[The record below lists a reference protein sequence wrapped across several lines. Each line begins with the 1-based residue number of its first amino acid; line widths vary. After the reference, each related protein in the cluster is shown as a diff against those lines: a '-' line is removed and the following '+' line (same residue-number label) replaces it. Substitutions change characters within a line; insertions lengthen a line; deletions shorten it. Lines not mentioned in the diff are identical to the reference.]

1 MSKNSLKMVKLLK
14 RLVVQERLNRRF
26 FMYMRTR
33 FFLVLHTIFLA
44 SILGTSAFAQTFVKN
59 DKFPVFTAKDINGE
73 EINLNNYIEKN
84 EPVLV
89 IFLFSP
95 KAGEEMATKLSV
107 LDLQFGGKKLEII
120 GIGCK
125 ENTEGLK
132 QFANRLDLKFKIVS
146 EQELS
151 DKSWLSKVDVL
162 PMILFVAPPSMVI
175 ERVLRGG
182 GHQLS
187 LLKETAEF
195 FYRKKDLETASKMLD
210 ISIPDEKTNASQEL
224 QELKGYILSEQG
236 KIDEAEKEFGE
247 INATAGLAKL
257 AYMKGDYQKAIEYAD
272 QVPDD
277 GYAQTI
283 KGMALSKLGKTEE
296 ARAILQ
302 NNEGKIKYDWMK
314 AENLNAQGRIS
325 QETGDDT
332 KALQEFEQAV
342 SLDPMNVVALSN
354 KAVVHQ
360 KKGEL
365 DKAKEILTEA
375 AKRGEDQVTQLL
387 LQQITE
393 QIQKNNDVE
402 RQKVIQEQISQ
413 LTTRFKELKESGV
426 ISGDT
431 WDTKPPVIAFLK
443 GNTVA
448 QGLLLDRA
456 GIDSAFQRELEK
468 TVKNKLTPVQ
478 VVEREMLDKLL
489 QELQLGSSD
498 LASAE
503 TQRQLGKVLSARFL
517 GFIEFASL
525 GKSPMVY
532 VRLVDTETTEIV
544 GQCSSV
550 INENDL
556 ITTIQ
561 KITEEMEQ
569 CFKETNRNVR
579 GTVIS
584 VSDNSVTVNLGKNHG
599 IKEGCVLTILRQGEP
614 IEINGKKVGFR
625 QEPIGQIE
633 IQEVEDEYATGTLKL
648 SKQDAKVEKG
658 MKVKGNLF

>member
-1 MSKNSLKMVKLLK
+1 
-14 RLVVQERLNRRF
+14 
-26 FMYMRTR
+26 MRIR
-33 FFLVLHTIFLA
+33 VIYFLA
-44 SILGTSAFAQTFVKN
+44 IVMCLIFSLESLDALAQSFVKN
-59 DKFPVFTAKDINGE
+59 DKFPTFSAKDINGE
-73 EINLNNYIEKN
+73 EINLNNYIEKK

-95 KAGEEMATKLSV
+95 KIGEEMATKLSV
-107 LDLQFGGKKLEII
+107 LDLQFGGKKLEIM

-125 ENTEGLK
+125 ETPEGLK
-132 QFANRLDLKFKIVS
+132 QFATRLDLKFKIIP
-146 EQELS
+146 EQGLS
-151 DKSWLSKVDVL
+151 DNSWLNKVDVL

-195 FYRKKDLETASKMLD
+195 FYRKKDLETAGKMLNTT
-210 ISIPDEKTNASQEL
+210 IPEESMNTSREL

-236 KIDEAEKEFGE
+236 KIDEAEKEFGA

-272 QVPDD
+272 QAPDD

-283 KGMALSKLGKTEE
+283 KGMALSKLGKMEE
-296 ARAILQ
+296 ARTILQ
-302 NNEGKIKYDWMK
+302 NNEGKVKYDWMK
-314 AENLNAQGRIS
+314 SENLNAQGRIS
-325 QETGDDT
+325 QETGNET

-354 KAVVHQ
+354 KAVIHQ

-375 AKRGEDQVTQLL
+375 SKRGEDQITQIL

-402 RQKVIQEQISQ
+402 RQKVIQEQITQ
-413 LTTRFKELKESGV
+413 LTSRFKELKESGT
-426 ISGDT
+426 ITGDT
-431 WDTKPPVIAFLK
+431 WDTKPPVIAFLR
-443 GNTVA
+443 GNSTI
-448 QGLLLDRA
+448 QGILLDRA
-456 GIDSAFQRELEK
+456 GIDNAFQRELEK
-468 TVKNKLTPVQ
+468 TVKNKLSPIQ

-498 LASAE
+498 LASSE

-544 GQCSSV
+544 GQCSS
-550 INENDL
+550 ILNENDL
-556 ITTIQ
+556 VATIQ
-561 KITEEMEQ
+561 KIIEEMET
-569 CFKETNRNVR
+569 CFKEANKNIR

-584 VSDNSVTVNLGKNHG
+584 VSDNSITINLGKSHG
-599 IKEGCVLTILRQGEP
+599 IKEGCVLTILQQGEP
-614 IEINGKKVGFR
+614 IEVNGKKVGFR
-625 QEPIGQIE
+625 QIPVGQIE
-633 IQEVEDEYATGTLKL
+633 IQEVENEYSTGTLKL
-648 SKQDAKVEKG
+648 TKQDAKVEKG
-658 MKVKGNLF
+658 MKVKGNLY

>member
-1 MSKNSLKMVKLLK
+1 M
-14 RLVVQERLNRRF
+14 RLNPC
-26 FMYMRTR
+26 
-33 FFLVLHTIFLA
+33 FLLTLLAMSLLFL
-44 SILGTSAFAQTFVKN
+44 IVTNETFAQSFIKN
-59 DKFPVFTAKDINGE
+59 DKFPTFSAKDINGE
-73 EINLNNYIEKN
+73 QIDLNNYTDKM

-95 KAGEEMATKLSV
+95 KTCEDMATKLSV

-125 ENTEGLK
+125 ESADGLK
-132 QFANRLDLKFKIVS
+132 QFANRLDLKYKIVS
-146 EQELS
+146 DHDLS
-151 DKSWLSKVDVL
+151 DNTWLSKVDVL
-162 PMILFVAPPSMVI
+162 PMVLFVVPPSMVI
-175 ERVLRGG
+175 ERVIRGG

-187 LLKETAEF
+187 LLKETAELF
-195 FYRKKDLETASKMLD
+195 FRKKDLETASKVMNT
-210 ISIPDEKTNASQEL
+210 SIPDEQSNSSLEL

-236 KIDEAEKEFGE
+236 KIDEAEKEFGA
-247 INATAGLAKL
+247 INAIAGMAKL
-257 AYMKGDYQKAIEYAD
+257 AYMRGDYQKAIEYAD
-272 QVPDD
+272 HLPND

-283 KGMALSKLGKTEE
+283 KGMALSKLGKLQE
-296 ARAILQ
+296 AKEILQ
-302 NNEGKIKYDWMK
+302 NNEDKVKYDWMK

-325 QETGDDT
+325 QEIGDDT

-365 DKAKEILTEA
+365 EKAKEILTEA
-375 AKRGEDQVTQLL
+375 SRRGDDQITQIL

-393 QIQKNNDVE
+393 QIKKNNDVQ
-402 RQKVIQEQISQ
+402 RQKVIQEQITQ
-413 LTTRFKELKESGV
+413 LTNRYKELKESGQV
-426 ISGDT
+426 TTDT

-443 GNTVA
+443 GNA
-448 QGLLLDRA
+448 SIQGLLTERA

-468 TVKNKLTPVQ
+468 TVKNKLMPIQ

-498 LASAE
+498 LASPE

-525 GKSPMVY
+525 GSSPMVY
-532 VRLVDTETTEIV
+532 VRIVDTETTEII

-550 INENDL
+550 LNENDL
-556 ITTIQ
+556 LATIN

-569 CFKETNRNVR
+569 CFKEANKNVR
-579 GTVIS
+579 GTIIS
-584 VSDNSVTVNLGKNHG
+584 ITDNSATVNLGKAHG
-599 IKEGCVLTILRQGEP
+599 IKEGFVFTILQQGEP
-614 IEINGKKVGFR
+614 IEINGKKVGYR
-625 QEPIGQIE
+625 QVPIGKIE
-633 IQEVEDEYATGTLKL
+633 IQEVENEYSTGEIKL
-648 SKQDAKVEKG
+648 SRQDVKVEKG
-658 MKVKGNLF
+658 MKVKGNLY

>member
-1 MSKNSLKMVKLLK
+1 
-14 RLVVQERLNRRF
+14 
-26 FMYMRTR
+26 MRTR
-33 FFLVLHTIFLA
+33 RFYFLIIIISF
-44 SILGTSAFAQTFVKN
+44 ILLSGAVNSFSQTFVKN
-59 DKFPVFTAKDINGE
+59 DKFPIFSAKDINGE
-73 EINLNNYIEKN
+73 EISLNKYIDKN

-89 IFLFSP
+89 IFIFSP
-95 KAGEEMATKLSV
+95 KMGEEMATKLSV

-125 ENTEGLK
+125 ETPDGLK
-132 QFANRLDLKFKIVS
+132 QFATRLDLKFKIIP

-151 DKSWLSKVDVL
+151 DNSWLSKADVL
-162 PMILFVAPPSMVI
+162 PMILYVVPPSMVI

-195 FYRKKDLETASKMLD
+195 FYRRKDLETANKMID
-210 ISIPDEKTNASQEL
+210 TSVPEESPNTSQEL

-236 KIDEAEKEFGE
+236 KIDEAEKEFGA
-247 INATAGLAKL
+247 INATAGLAKI
-257 AYMKGDYQKAIEYAD
+257 AYMRGDYQKSIEYAD
-272 QVPDD
+272 QVPED

-283 KGMALSKLGKTEE
+283 KGMALLKLGKVEE
-296 ARAILQ
+296 AKSILQ
-302 NNEGKIKYDWMK
+302 NSEGKIKYDWMK

-365 DKAKEILTEA
+365 NKAKEILTEA
-375 AKRGEDQVTQLL
+375 SKRGEDQITQIL

-402 RQKVIQEQISQ
+402 RQKVIQGQIAQ
-413 LTTRFKELKESGV
+413 LTNRFKELKESGN
-426 ISGDT
+426 ITGDT
-431 WDTKPPVIAFLK
+431 WDTKPPVIALLK
-443 GNTVA
+443 GNSTI
-448 QGLLLDRA
+448 QGVLLDRA
-456 GIDSAFQRELEK
+456 GIDNAFQRELEK
-468 TVKNKLTPVQ
+468 TIKNRLTPVQ

-498 LASAE
+498 LASAD

-532 VRLVDTETTEIV
+532 VRLVDTETTEII

-550 INENDL
+550 LNENDL
-556 ITTIQ
+556 IATIQ

-569 CFKETNRNVR
+569 CFKEANKSVR

-584 VSDNSVTVNLGKNHG
+584 VSDNLVTVNLGKSHG
-599 IKEGCVLTILRQGEP
+599 IKEGCVLTILQQGEP
-614 IEINGKKVGFR
+614 IEVNGKKVGFR
-625 QEPIGQIE
+625 QVPVGQIE
-633 IQEVEDEYATGTLKL
+633 IQEVENEYSTGALKMT
-648 SKQDAKVEKG
+648 KQDIKVEKG
-658 MKVKGNLF
+658 MKVKGNLL

>member
-1 MSKNSLKMVKLLK
+1 MGLRKTSFLIISLLLI
-14 RLVVQERLNRRF
+14 LLLENRTI
-26 FMYMRTR
+26 YAQ
-33 FFLVLHTIFLA
+33 IFL
-44 SILGTSAFAQTFVKN
+44 KN
-59 DKFPVFTAKDINGE
+59 DSFPLFTAKDINGE
-73 EINLNNYIEKN
+73 EINLSKYKDKN

-89 IFLFSP
+89 IFIFSP
-95 KAGEEMATKLSV
+95 QTGEDMATKLSV
-107 LDLQFGGKKLEII
+107 LDLQLGGKKIEII
-120 GIGCK
+120 GIACK
-125 ENTEGLK
+125 EEVKGLK

-146 EQELS
+146 EKELS
-151 DKSWLSKVDVL
+151 DNSCLSKVDVL
-162 PMILFVAPPSMVI
+162 PMVLFVVPPTMVI
-175 ERVLRGG
+175 ERILRGG

-195 FYRKKDLETASKMLD
+195 FYRKKDLETASKMLNT
-210 ISIPDEKTNASQEL
+210 SIADEQKNIDL

-236 KIDEAEKEFGE
+236 KIDEAEKEFGA
-247 INATAGLAKL
+247 INATAGLAKI

-272 QVPDD
+272 QVPND

-283 KGMALSKLGKTEE
+283 KGMALSKLGKIEE
-296 ARAILQ
+296 AKVILQ
-302 NNEGKIKYDWMK
+302 KNQDRTKYDWMK

-325 QETGDDT
+325 QEMGEDT

-375 AKRGEDQVTQLL
+375 SKRGDDQVTQIL
-387 LQQITE
+387 LQQVTE
-393 QIQKNNDVE
+393 QIQKNNDVQ
-402 RQKVIQEQISQ
+402 RQKVIQEQITQ
-413 LTTRFKELKESGV
+413 LATRFKELKESGV

-431 WDTKPPVIAFLK
+431 WDTKPPVVAFLR
-443 GNTVA
+443 GNTA
-448 QGLLLDRA
+448 FQGLLLERA
-456 GIDSAFQRELEK
+456 GVDNAFQRELEK
-468 TVKNKLTPVQ
+468 TVRNRFLPMQ

-498 LASAE
+498 LASTE

-532 VRLVDTETTEIV
+532 VRLVDTETTEII
-544 GQCSSV
+544 GQCSS
-550 INENDL
+550 IFNENDL
-556 ITTIQ
+556 ISTIQ

-569 CFKETNRNVR
+569 CFRETNKSVR
-579 GTVIS
+579 GTVLS
-584 VSDNSVTVNLGKNHG
+584 VEDNSVTVNLGKSHG
-599 IKEGCVLTILRQGEP
+599 IKEGCVLTLIQQGEP

-625 QEPIGQIE
+625 QVPVGQIE
-633 IQEVEDEYATGTLKL
+633 ILEVENEYSTGTLKL
-648 SKQDAKVEKG
+648 TKEGTKVEKG

>member
-1 MSKNSLKMVKLLK
+1 MGLRKTSFLIISLLLI
-14 RLVVQERLNRRF
+14 LLLENRTI
-26 FMYMRTR
+26 YAQ
-33 FFLVLHTIFLA
+33 IFL
-44 SILGTSAFAQTFVKN
+44 KN
-59 DKFPVFTAKDINGE
+59 DSFPLFTAKDINGE
-73 EINLNNYIEKN
+73 EINLSKYKDKN

-89 IFLFSP
+89 IFIFSP
-95 KAGEEMATKLSV
+95 QTGEDMATKLSV
-107 LDLQFGGKKLEII
+107 LDLQLGGKKIEII
-120 GIGCK
+120 GIACK
-125 ENTEGLK
+125 EEVKGLK

-146 EQELS
+146 EKELS
-151 DKSWLSKVDVL
+151 DNSCLSKVDVL
-162 PMILFVAPPSMVI
+162 PMVLFVVPPTMVI
-175 ERVLRGG
+175 ERILRGG

-195 FYRKKDLETASKMLD
+195 FYRKKDLETASKMLNT
-210 ISIPDEKTNASQEL
+210 SIADEQKNIDL

-236 KIDEAEKEFGE
+236 KIDEAEKEFGA
-247 INATAGLAKL
+247 INATAGLAKI

-272 QVPDD
+272 QVPND

-283 KGMALSKLGKTEE
+283 KGMALSKLGKIEE
-296 ARAILQ
+296 AKVILQ
-302 NNEGKIKYDWMK
+302 KNQDRTKYDWMK

-325 QETGDDT
+325 QEMGEDT

-375 AKRGEDQVTQLL
+375 SKRGDDQVTQIL
-387 LQQITE
+387 LQQVTE
-393 QIQKNNDVE
+393 QIQKNNDVQ
-402 RQKVIQEQISQ
+402 RQKVIQEQITQ
-413 LTTRFKELKESGV
+413 LATRFKELKESGV
-426 ISGDT
+426 ILGDT
-431 WDTKPPVIAFLK
+431 WDTKPPVVAFLR
-443 GNTVA
+443 GNTA
-448 QGLLLDRA
+448 FQGLLLERA
-456 GIDSAFQRELEK
+456 GVDNAFQRELEK
-468 TVKNKLTPVQ
+468 TVRNRFLPMQ

-498 LASAE
+498 LASTE

-532 VRLVDTETTEIV
+532 VRLVDTETTEII
-544 GQCSSV
+544 GQCSS
-550 INENDL
+550 IFNENDL
-556 ITTIQ
+556 ISTIQ

-569 CFKETNRNVR
+569 CFRETNKSVR
-579 GTVIS
+579 GTVLS
-584 VSDNSVTVNLGKNHG
+584 VEDNSVTVNLGKSHG
-599 IKEGCVLTILRQGEP
+599 IKEGCVLTLIQQGEP

-625 QEPIGQIE
+625 QVPVGQIE
-633 IQEVEDEYATGTLKL
+633 ILEVENEYSTGTLKL
-648 SKQDAKVEKG
+648 TKEGTKVEKG

>member
-1 MSKNSLKMVKLLK
+1 MQQRKSYFITITLSLILLSGGLNS
-14 RLVVQERLNRRF
+14 F
-26 FMYMRTR
+26 
-33 FFLVLHTIFLA
+33 
-44 SILGTSAFAQTFVKN
+44 SQTFVKN
-59 DKFPVFTAKDINGE
+59 DKFPVFSAKDIYGE
-73 EINLNNYIEKN
+73 EVNFSSYIDKN

-95 KAGEEMATKLSV
+95 KTGEEMATKLSV
-107 LDLQFGGKKLEII
+107 LDLQFGGKKLEIL

-125 ENTEGLK
+125 ETADGLK
-132 QFANRLDLKFKIVS
+132 QFATRLDLKFKIIP

-151 DKSWLSKVDVL
+151 DNSWLSKADVL

-175 ERVLRGG
+175 ERILRGG

-195 FYRKKDLETASKMLD
+195 FYRKKDLETANKVLNTSVPEESPNTLK
-210 ISIPDEKTNASQEL
+210 EL
-224 QELKGYILSEQG
+224 QELRGYILSEQG
-236 KIDEAEKEFGE
+236 KIDEAEKEFGA

-257 AYMKGDYQKAIEYAD
+257 AYMKGDYQKTIEYAN
-272 QVPDD
+272 QAPDD

-283 KGMALSKLGKTEE
+283 KAMALSKLGKVEE
-296 ARAILQ
+296 AKAILQ
-302 NNEGKIKYDWMK
+302 NSEGKIKYDWMK

-325 QETGDDT
+325 QETGDET

-375 AKRGEDQVTQLL
+375 SKRGEDQITQIL
-387 LQQITE
+387 LQQVTE

-402 RQKVIQEQISQ
+402 RQKVIQGQITQ
-413 LTTRFKELKESGV
+413 LTNRFKELKESGK
-426 ISGDT
+426 ITNDT

-443 GNTVA
+443 GSSSI
-448 QGLLLDRA
+448 QGILLDRA
-456 GIDSAFQRELEK
+456 GIDNAFQRELEK
-468 TVKNKLTPVQ
+468 TVKNKLSPIQ

-498 LASAE
+498 LSSAE

-532 VRLVDTETTEIV
+532 VRLVDTETTEII
-544 GQCSSV
+544 GQCSSLL
-550 INENDL
+550 NENDL
-556 ITTIQ
+556 VATIQ

-569 CFKETNRNVR
+569 SIKESNRNVR
-579 GTVIS
+579 GTILS
-584 VSDNSVTVNLGKNHG
+584 VSDSLVTVNLGKSHG
-599 IKEGCVLTILRQGEP
+599 IKEGCILTILQQGEP
-614 IEINGKKVGFR
+614 IEVNGKKVGFR
-625 QEPIGQIE
+625 QVPVGQIE
-633 IQEVEDEYATGTLKL
+633 IQEVENEYSTGSLKL
-648 SKQDAKVEKG
+648 TKQDTKVEKG

>member
-1 MSKNSLKMVKLLK
+1 ME
-14 RLVVQERLNRRF
+14 QRRDYF
-26 FMYMRTR
+26 ITIIL
-33 FFLVLHTIFLA
+33 FLVLLFGGFN
-44 SILGTSAFAQTFVKN
+44 SFSQTFVKN
-59 DKFPVFTAKDINGE
+59 DKFPVFSAKDIYGVGF
-73 EINLNNYIEKN
+73 NLNSYIEKKG
-84 EPVLV
+84 PALV

-95 KAGEEMATKLSV
+95 KTGEEMATKLSV

-125 ENTEGLK
+125 ETKDELK
-132 QFANRLDLKFKIVS
+132 QFATRLDLKFRIIP

-151 DKSWLSKVDVL
+151 DNSWLSKADVL
-162 PMILFVAPPSMVI
+162 PMVLFVDPPSMVI
-175 ERVLRGG
+175 ERILRGG
-182 GHQLS
+182 GHRLS

-195 FYRKKDLETASKMLD
+195 FYRKKDLETASRMLD
-210 ISIPDEKTNASQEL
+210 TPIPEENANTSHEL

-236 KIDEAEKEFGE
+236 KIDDAEKEFGA

-257 AYMKGDYQKAIEYAD
+257 AYMNGDYQKAIEYAN

-283 KGMALSKLGKTEE
+283 KGMALSKLGKVEE
-296 ARAILQ
+296 AKSILQ
-302 NNEGKIKYDWMK
+302 NSEGKIKYDWMK

-325 QETGDDT
+325 QETGNDT

-375 AKRGEDQVTQLL
+375 SKRGEDQITQIL
-387 LQQITE
+387 LQQVTE

-402 RQKVIQEQISQ
+402 RQKVIQGQITQ
-413 LTTRFKELKESGV
+413 LTNRFKELKESGK
-426 ISGDT
+426 ITNDT

-443 GNTVA
+443 GSSSI
-448 QGLLLDRA
+448 QGILLDRA
-456 GIDSAFQRELEK
+456 GVDNAFQRELEK
-468 TVKNKLTPVQ
+468 TVKSKLSPVQ

-498 LASAE
+498 LASTE

-517 GFIEFASL
+517 GFIEFASV

-532 VRLVDTETTEIV
+532 VRLVDAETTEII
-544 GQCSSV
+544 GQCSSLL
-550 INENDL
+550 NENDL
-556 ITTIQ
+556 VATIQ

-569 CFKETNRNVR
+569 SIKETNKNVR

-584 VSDNSVTVNLGKNHG
+584 VSDNSATVNLGKIHG
-599 IKEGCVLTILRQGEP
+599 IKEGCVLTILQQGEP
-614 IEINGKKVGFR
+614 IEVNGKKVGFR
-625 QEPIGQIE
+625 QVPVGHIE
-633 IQEVEDEYATGTLKL
+633 IQEVENEYSTGVLKL
-648 SKQDAKVEKG
+648 TKQGTKVEKG
-658 MKVKGNLF
+658 MKVKGYLF